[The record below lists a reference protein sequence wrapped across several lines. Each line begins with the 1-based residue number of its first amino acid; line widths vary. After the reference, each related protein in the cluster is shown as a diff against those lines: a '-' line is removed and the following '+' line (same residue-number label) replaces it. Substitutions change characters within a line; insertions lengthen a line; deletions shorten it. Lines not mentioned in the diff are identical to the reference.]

1 MSHRRGLLDPT
12 PDAPAPWTTTL
23 AVSLVLH
30 LACFGVALGL
40 PRLMSRGPQ
49 GPPVYVVDLV
59 SLPAGVPTPA
69 APPPGGGAPKTQPPA
84 PPKPE
89 KAIPDREARKP
100 DTKKKPP
107 EKKKEEPAR
116 KPEAKPTP
124 TKPAPDKAAAQT
136 PPAPE
141 SAPPDAAAPQ
151 GSRGAGPAGGPGAP
165 GATGAPG
172 GGAGGAGM
180 GQADAYT
187 FYFARLRQ
195 TIEANWAK
203 PIYPPMETV
212 RPVLTA
218 TVRLTLTSSGRVTSL
233 ELVAPSGYEALD
245 ASVLRAIQDAQ
256 PFPPFPSELG
266 SGPQTVQFAF
276 DLNK

>member
-1 MSHRRGLLDPT
+1 VSHRRGLLDPT
-12 PDAPAPWTTTL
+12 PDAAAPWTTTL
-23 AVSLVLH
+23 VVSLVLH
-30 LACFGVALGL
+30 LLCFGVALGL
-40 PRLMSRGPQ
+40 PHLMGRGPQ

-69 APPPGGGAPKTQPPA
+69 APLPGGGAPKAPPP

-89 KAIPDREARKP
+89 KAIPIPDREARKP
-100 DTKKKPP
+100 DPKKKPP
-107 EKKKEEPAR
+107 EKKEEPAR

-124 TKPAPDKAAAQT
+124 TKPAPDKAAQT
-136 PPAPE
+136 PPA
-141 SAPPDAAAPQ
+141 APGAPADAAAP
-151 GSRGAGPAGGPGAP
+151 GSRGTGPAGGPGAP
-165 GATGAPG
+165 GGTGAPG
-172 GGAGGAGM
+172 GGAGGSGM

-195 TIEANWAK
+195 TIETNWAK
-203 PIYPPMETV
+203 PLYPQTETL
-212 RPVLTA
+212 RSVLTA
-218 TVRLTLTSSGRVTSL
+218 TVRLTVTSSGRVTSL

-266 SGPQTVQFAF
+266 SGAQTVQFAF
-276 DLNK
+276 DLSRN